1 MPIVRTLQVASLA
14 TVLLLA
20 LGAGA
25 QAARWGKG
33 YVPEHPVVAQ
43 DGKTFNFYEDLIKDR
58 LAVISFIYTS
68 CSDICPVASARLFQL
83 QEKLGAHMGREVF
96 FYSITVDPETD
107 TPERMQDYAK
117 TFGAGPGWLFLTGK
131 PEHIN
136 EIRYRLGER
145 SRFLGEHRND
155 LLLSNGF
162 AGQWQRDTAMG
173 DLDRLVLTIQSLN
186 PAAFGIDALSGRPHT
201 QLEGVEL
208 TGPPGETL
216 YLKACA
222 GCHSIGEGKRVGP
235 DLAGV
240 TQRRPPEWLKSFI
253 ANPAKVR
260 ASKDPIALELVAQF
274 PTVRMPSIGVSEREA
289 GELIAYIEARQARA
303 HRQIPLQ
310 PLLALTTP
318 DGKRL
323 AADDVRGRPLAVAFG
338 FTHCPDVCPTTLMD
352 WSNVLA
358 SLGPDGDR
366 IKVLFI
372 SVDPERDTPAAL
384 KSYMAAFDPRIT
396 ALTGS
401 PGELATVAA
410 AFGAHYAKVAGKD
423 GNFTFDHSVKT
434 YILDRQGKLA
444 GASDHHTDENR
455 RRSLLKELVGRGE
468 PRAAVR

>member
-1 MPIVRTLQVASLA
+1 MLA
-14 TVLLLA
+14 ALLVSA
-20 LGAGA
+20 LGTAA
-25 QAARWGKG
+25 QASRWGKG
-33 YVPEHPVVAQ
+33 YVPNHPVVAQ
-43 DGKTFNFYEDLIKDR
+43 DGQTVNFYDDLIQNR
-58 LAVISFIYTS
+58 IAVVSFIYTS
-68 CSDICPVASARLFQL
+68 CSEICPVATARLSQL
-83 QEKLGAHMGREVF
+83 QEKLGDHMGRDVF

-162 AGQWQRDTAMG
+162 AGQWQRDSAMG
-173 DLDRLVLTIQSLN
+173 DLDRLLLTIQSLN
-186 PAAFGIDALSGRPHT
+186 PTAFGTPALANSAHN
-201 QLEGVEL
+201 QLEAIEL

-222 GCHSIGEGKRVGP
+222 GCHSIGDGNRVGP

-240 TQRRPPEWLKSFI
+240 TQRRSPEWLTSFI

-260 ASKDPIALELVAQF
+260 ASKDAIALELVAKF
-274 PTVRMPSIGVSEREA
+274 PTVRMPSIGVSPREA
-289 GELIAYIEARQARA
+289 ADLVAYIEARQSRA
-303 HRQIPLQ
+303 HPQISLQ

-318 DGKRL
+318 DGERL
-323 AADDVRGRPLAVAFG
+323 ASEDIQGRPLAVAFG
-338 FTHCPDVCPTTLMD
+338 FTHCPDVCPTTLLD

-358 SLGPDGDR
+358 SLGADGDR

-384 KSYMAAFDPRIT
+384 KSYMASFDPRIT

-401 PGELATVAA
+401 AGELQAAAA

-423 GNFTFDHSVKT
+423 GTFTFDHTLKT
-434 YILDRQGKLA
+434 YILDRDAHLA
-444 GASDHHTDENR
+444 GASDHQTDAGKR
-455 RRSLLKELVGRGE
+455 RNLLQGLIGRD
-468 PRAAVR
+468 

>member
-1 MPIVRTLQVASLA
+1 VS
-14 TVLLLA
+14 LLLR
-20 LGAGA
+20 
-25 QAARWGKG
+25 AARTAAILAAFLLSLDAAAADASRWGKG
-33 YVPEHPVVAQ
+33 YVPNHPVLAQ
-43 DGKTFNFYEDLIKDR
+43 DGQSFNFYDDLIHDR
-58 LAVISFIYTS
+58 IAVVSFIYTS
-68 CSDICPVASARLFQL
+68 CSEICPVATARLSQL
-83 QEKLGAHMGREVF
+83 QEKLGDHMGRDVF

-107 TPERMQDYAK
+107 TPVRMQDYAK
-117 TFGAGPGWLFLTGK
+117 TFGAGPGWLFLTGT

-162 AGQWQRDTAMG
+162 AGQWQRDSAMG
-173 DLDRLVLTIQSLN
+173 DLDRLLLTIQSLN
-186 PAAFGIDALSGRPHT
+186 PAAFGSGRVAGSRQHG
-201 QLEGVEL
+201 LEIIEL

-222 GCHSIGEGKRVGP
+222 GCHSIGEGNRVGP

-240 TQRRPPEWLKSFI
+240 TQRRTPEWLVSFI
-253 ANPAKVR
+253 SNPAKVR
-260 ASKDPIALELVAQF
+260 ASKDAVALELAARF

-289 GELIAYIEARQARA
+289 ADLVAYIEARQSRAR
-303 HRQIPLQ
+303 RQIPLQ

-323 AADDVRGRPLAVAFG
+323 VAADIQDRPLAVAFG

-366 IKVLFI
+366 LKVLFI

-384 KSYMAAFDPRIT
+384 KSYMASFDPRIT

-401 PGELATVAA
+401 AGELAAAAA
-410 AFGAHYAKVAGKD
+410 AFGAHYAKVVGKD
-423 GNFTFDHSVKT
+423 GSVSFDHSIKT
-434 YILDRQGKLA
+434 YLLDRKAQLA
-444 GASDHHTDENR
+444 AVSDHHSDEK
-455 RRSLLKELVGRGE
+455 S
-468 PRAAVR
+468 RAALLRKLTLRQ